1 MKRFF
6 EIFIFLLIAGLL
18 SAETQADIFSEGTI
32 SSYEKQLDSE
42 KNYSSTDFDGV
53 HNLEAEK
60 IYEIEKMQT
69 VISVRSNVQGAA
81 VFLNNEYQGTAPLNI
96 SGLAAGIYE
105 LRLEKQGYSDGAY
118 MIYVSEGR
126 SFSYY
131 VPLERS
137 IGFLDFSS
145 LPAGSLIYVD
155 SKKIDNSYI
164 EIEEGRHEIFI
175 RRFGF
180 KDVRGVVFV
189 RKGTVRFI
197 SAKMTE
203 DSFRL
208 KSFSAAKRSFNPDY
222 SGALGQTTFTAS
234 VPAPAIGVLS
244 IKDESGEEVFRAEL
258 PEFSTW
264 EQSIKWNGRANDG
277 SKLAGGIYTA
287 DFSAGGQILSSA
299 VRLDYSIS
307 YRPVEIGFAGSGT
320 GSFPAAFTL
329 PKKTVILS
337 AAVSPIFNTEDGFY
351 SAPFVFALSY
361 TPSDF
366 AELSSRFTVNTAN
379 EKSSVGVSAAAKF
392 VFSSQ
397 ISYDAKICYGAS
409 VHYGY
414 SGKQMFYPYGAQ
426 YGSGLG
432 ASAMFG
438 LDLKSVYAGVSSS
451 YTVGSL
457 DGDVGRKDSALKNA
471 LSLSFRPTAMSAFD
485 AAFAVNSAF
494 NFYDGTSDSIMAA
507 DFARAFDAQLGA
519 SFMIPNTSVILRT
532 AASALIYTGSTAYID
547 GRFCIAYMF

>member
-1 MKRFF
+1 
-6 EIFIFLLIAGLL
+6 
-18 SAETQADIFSEGTI
+18 
-32 SSYEKQLDSE
+32 
-42 KNYSSTDFDGV
+42 
-53 HNLEAEK
+53 
-60 IYEIEKMQT
+60 
-69 VISVRSNVQGAA
+69 VISVHSNVLGAA
-81 VFLNNEYQGTAPLNI
+81 VFLNNEYQGTTPLNI

-105 LRLEKQGYSDGAY
+105 LRLEKQGYSNSAY

-155 SKKIDNSYI
+155 SKKTDNSYI
-164 EIEEGRHEIFI
+164 EVEEGRHEILI

-180 KDVRGVVFV
+180 KDVRGAVFV

-234 VPAPAIGVLS
+234 VTAPAIGVLS

-277 SKLAGGIYTA
+277 SKLAGGMYTA

-307 YRPVEIGFAGSGT
+307 YRPVEIGFAGSGI

-329 PKKTVILS
+329 PKKTVMLS

-366 AELSSRFTVNTAN
+366 AELSSRFTVNAAN
-379 EKSSVGVSAAAKF
+379 EKSSVGVNAAAKF

-414 SGKQMFYPYGAQ
+414 SGKQMFYPYGVQ

-438 LDLKSVYAGVSSS
+438 LDLKNVYAGVSSS

-457 DGDVGRKDSALKNA
+457 DGDVGRKDSALKNVVA
-471 LSLSFRPTAMSAFD
+471 FSFRPAAMTAID
-485 AAFAVNSAF
+485 AAFAINSAF
-494 NFYDGTSDSIMAA
+494 NFYDGISDSIMAA

-532 AASALIYTGSTAYID
+532 SASALIYTGGTSYIG

>member
-1 MKRFF
+1 
-6 EIFIFLLIAGLL
+6 
-18 SAETQADIFSEGTI
+18 
-32 SSYEKQLDSE
+32 
-42 KNYSSTDFDGV
+42 
-53 HNLEAEK
+53 
-60 IYEIEKMQT
+60 
-69 VISVRSNVQGAA
+69 
-81 VFLNNEYQGTAPLNI
+81 
-96 SGLAAGIYE
+96 
-105 LRLEKQGYSDGAY
+105 

-155 SKKIDNSYI
+155 SKKTDNSYI
-164 EIEEGRHEIFI
+164 EVEEGRHEILI

-180 KDVRGVVFV
+180 KDVRGAVFV

-208 KSFSAAKRSFNPDY
+208 KSFSVAKRSFNPDY

-234 VPAPAIGVLS
+234 VTAPAIGVLS

-277 SKLAGGIYTA
+277 SKLAGGMYTA

-307 YRPVEIGFAGSGT
+307 YRPVEIGFAGSGI
-320 GSFPAAFTL
+320 GSFPAAFTP
-329 PKKTVILS
+329 PKKTVMLS

-379 EKSSVGVSAAAKF
+379 EKSSVGVNAAAKF

-426 YGSGLG
+426 HGSGLG
-432 ASAMFG
+432 ASAVFG
-438 LDLKSVYAGVSSS
+438 LDLKNVYAGVSTS

-457 DGDVGRKDSALKNA
+457 NGDVGRKDSALKNVVA
-471 LSLSFRPTAMSAFD
+471 FSFRPAAMTAID
-485 AAFAVNSAF
+485 AAFAINSAF
-494 NFYDGTSDSIMAA
+494 NFYDGISDSITAA
-507 DFARAFDAQLGA
+507 DFTRAFDAQLGA

>member
-1 MKRFF
+1 MKHFF
-6 EIFIFLLIAGLL
+6 VIFTIFLIAVPLA
-18 SAETQADIFSEGTI
+18 AENKTDVFPESEI
-32 SSYEKQLDSE
+32 SSYEKPLDSE
-42 KNYSSTDFDGV
+42 KNYSAADLGGV
-53 HNLEAEK
+53 RNLEAEK

-81 VFLNNEYQGTAPLNI
+81 VFLNNEYQGTVPLNI

-105 LRLEKQGYSDGAY
+105 LRLEKQGYSNSAY

-155 SKKIDNSYI
+155 SKKTDNSYI
-164 EIEEGRHEIFI
+164 EVEEGRHEILI

-180 KDVRGVVFV
+180 KDVRGAVFV

-197 SAKMTE
+197 SVKMTE
-203 DSFRL
+203 EDFKL
-208 KSFSAAKRSFNPDY
+208 KSFSASKRSFNPDY

-234 VPAPAIGVLS
+234 VTAPAIGVLS
-244 IKDESGEEVFRAEL
+244 IKNESGEEVFRAEL

-277 SKLAGGIYTA
+277 SKLAAGVYTA
-287 DFSAGGQILSSA
+287 EFSANTQTLTAS
-299 VRLDYSIS
+299 VLLDYSIS

-329 PKKTVILS
+329 PKKTVMLS

-379 EKSSVGVSAAAKF
+379 EKSSVGVNAAAKF

-432 ASAMFG
+432 ASAVFG
-438 LDLKSVYAGVSSS
+438 LDLKNVYAGVSSS
-451 YTVGSL
+451 YTVGSSN
-457 DGDVGRKDSALKNA
+457 GDVGRKDSALKNA
-471 LSLSFRPTAMSAFD
+471 VAFSFRPAAMTAID
-485 AAFAVNSAF
+485 AAFAINSAF
-494 NFYDGTSDSIMAA
+494 NFYDGISDSIKAA

>member
-6 EIFIFLLIAGLL
+6 WIFIFLLIAGTL
-18 SAETQADIFSEGTI
+18 SAETQADIFSEGAI

-42 KNYSSTDFDGV
+42 KNYSSADFDGV
-53 HNLEAEK
+53 HNLEAER
-60 IYEIEKMQT
+60 ILEIEKMQT
-69 VISVRSNVQGAA
+69 VISVRSNVQGVA
-81 VFLNNEYQGTAPLNI
+81 VFLNNEYQGTTPLNI

-131 VPLERS
+131 VPLDRS

-155 SKKIDNSYI
+155 SKKTDNSYI
-164 EIEEGRHEIFI
+164 EVEEGRHEILI
-175 RRFGF
+175 RKFGF
-180 KDVRGVVFV
+180 KDVRGAVFV
-189 RKGTVRFI
+189 RRRTIRFI
-197 SAKMTE
+197 SVKMTE
-203 DSFRL
+203 EDFKL
-208 KSFSAAKRSFNPDY
+208 KSFSSSKRSFNPDY
-222 SGALGQTTFTAS
+222 SGALGQTVFTAS
-234 VPAPAIGVLS
+234 VTAPAVGSLS
-244 IKDESGEEVFRAEL
+244 IKDGADKEVFRAEL
-258 PEFSTW
+258 QEFTTW
-264 EQSIKWNGRANDG
+264 EQSVKWNGRANDG
-277 SKLAGGIYTA
+277 SKLAAGVYTA
-287 DFSAGGQILSSA
+287 EFSANTQTLTAS
-299 VRLDYSIS
+299 VLLDYSIS

-329 PKKTVILS
+329 PKKTVMLS

-379 EKSSVGVSAAAKF
+379 EKSSVGVNAAAKF

-438 LDLKSVYAGVSSS
+438 LDLKNVYAGVSSS
-451 YTVGSL
+451 YTVGSSN
-457 DGDVGRKDSALKNA
+457 GDVGRKDSALKNVVA
-471 LSLSFRPTAMSAFD
+471 FSFRPAAMTAID
-485 AAFAVNSAF
+485 AAFAINSAF
-494 NFYDGTSDSIMAA
+494 NFYDGISDSIKAA

-519 SFMIPNTSVILRT
+519 SFMIPNTSVVLRT
-532 AASALIYTGSTAYID
+532 AASALIYTGGTAYID